1 MTKNV
6 DFILKPSMGRIPDST
21 KTSYPTWGFGTST
34 RDKRSLCAPVSP
46 RSPRSYSPRDGSSP
60 RRN

>member
-1 MTKNV
+1 
-6 DFILKPSMGRIPDST
+6 MGRIPDST